1 MAGRGLIFDVGRRAG
16 DAAGLFFRRCVDL
29 VIGLVFTEV
38 LGDRSRQRRL
48 AMVDVADRTDVDV
61 RLIALKLTLC
71 HLNASYDR
79 ERCEAGVP
87 VWSRRLRLSRGL
99 RKT

>member
-1 MAGRGLIFDVGRRAG
+1 M
-16 DAAGLFFRRCVDL
+16 
-29 VIGLVFTEV
+29 
-38 LGDRSRQRRL
+38 
-48 AMVDVADRTDVDV
+48 